1 MVSVLASIR
10 LNRGLFPIFTAIEP
24 LRMRIFIFS
33 RGPFLYST
41 ARLVEAGK
49 ARNHWTEVIDHG
61 LCSPSL
67 SQQGTSLLYQGSP
80 LKLPH
85 VVIPRIG
92 ANITQRGAAIIRQLD
107 VLGVPSTMSA
117 EGLLLARD
125 KMASLQVLAANGLP
139 IPDTILCFTLQEVRK
154 AALKMGN
161 FPVVIKLLESTHG
174 IGVALATSLYQLERI
189 AEGFLRLQGCV
200 ILQEYIQESDGRD
213 IRAFV
218 VGGRVVAAMERKAS
232 AGEFR
237 ANIHRGASADAIT
250 LSAEDEALCVTS
262 ADVLGVE
269 VAGVDLIPSKR
280 GPLLMEVNASPGLEG
295 IEGATKI
302 DIAGAIIDYAISKV
316 RNR

>member
-1 MVSVLASIR
+1 
-10 LNRGLFPIFTAIEP
+10 
-24 LRMRIFIFS
+24 MRIFIFS

-61 LCSPSL
+61 MCSPAL
-67 SQQGTSLLYQGSP
+67 SGADTALLYHGKA

-107 VLGVPSTMSA
+107 VLGVPTTISA
-117 EGLLLARD
+117 DGLLLARD
-125 KMASLQVLAANGLP
+125 KMSSLQVLAANGLP
-139 IPDTILCFTLQEVRK
+139 VPHTILCFSLQEVRK
-154 AALKMGN
+154 AALNMKS
-161 FPVVIKLLESTHG
+161 FPIVIKLLESTHG
-174 IGVALATSLYQLERI
+174 IGVALAHSLFQLEQI
-189 AEGFLRLQGCV
+189 AEGFLRLQDRV
-200 ILQEYIQESDGRD
+200 ILQEFIEESDGRD

-218 VGGRVVAAMERKAS
+218 VGNQVVAAMERKAS

-237 ANIHRGASADAIT
+237 ANMHRGASAKAIQ
-250 LSAEDEALCVTS
+250 LSAEDEELCIES
-262 ADVLGVE
+262 ARVLGIE

-295 IEGATKI
+295 IEGATQV
-302 DIAGAIIDYAISKV
+302 DIAGAIIDYATSKV